1 MYRIIADTHC
11 HTVASTHAYST
22 VDENAAYA
30 AETGLKILALT
41 DHGPALSDA
50 PHRWHFY
57 NLGVLPRK
65 INGVVVLRGAEAN
78 IIDFDGNLDMDQVC
92 YKRLEWINASFHRE
106 SCKPGTV
113 EEHTRAYLA
122 VAQNPYVDVIAHSGT
137 ESFRY
142 DYEAGV
148 KAFKEYGKLVEINEG
163 SQRVRTDS
171 LKNCAEIAKLCKK
184 YEVPVVVSS
193 DAHYKTS
200 LGSYTVS
207 LKMLE
212 EIDFPEKLILN
223 ADITRFCAYL
233 KEKRG
238 LEIPF

>member
-1 MYRIIADTHC
+1 M
-11 HTVASTHAYST
+11 
-22 VDENAAYA
+22 
-30 AETGLKILALT
+30 
-41 DHGPALSDA
+41 
-50 PHRWHFY
+50 
-57 NLGVLPRK
+57 
-65 INGVVVLRGAEAN
+65 
-78 IIDFDGNLDMDQVC
+78 
-92 YKRLEWINASFHRE
+92 
-106 SCKPGTV
+106 
-113 EEHTRAYLA
+113 EEHTKAYLA

-184 YEVPVVVSS
+184 YEVPIVVSS

-200 LGSYTVS
+200 LGSYTAS

-233 KEKRG
+233 KKKRG
-238 LEIPF
+238 LEILF